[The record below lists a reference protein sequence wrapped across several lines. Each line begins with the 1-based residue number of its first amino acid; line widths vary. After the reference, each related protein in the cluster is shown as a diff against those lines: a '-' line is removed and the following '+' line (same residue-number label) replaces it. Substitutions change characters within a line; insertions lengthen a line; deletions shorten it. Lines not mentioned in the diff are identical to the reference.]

1 MPTGGRPERET
12 ASMVEDLYQRALL
25 RHAANAHG
33 TGRLAEP
40 DGSAVVDNPLCGD
53 RVTMDVRLGCGQV
66 TALGHEVRACVLCQ
80 ASASI
85 LAETAAGETMAS
97 LHALE
102 DAVRAMLR
110 EQAPMPAGKW
120 AEYRIFESVAPYRNR
135 HSCVLLPIE
144 AAWRAIEDAT
154 S

>member
-1 MPTGGRPERET
+1 MPTGSRPDRQA

-33 TGRLAEP
+33 AGRLADA

-53 RVTMDVRLGCGQV
+53 RVTMDVRLDGGRV
-66 TALGHEVRACVLCQ
+66 AALGHEVRACVLCQ

-85 LAETAAGETMAS
+85 LAEAAAGESAAS

-102 DAVRAMLR
+102 DVVRAMLR
-110 EQAPMPAGKW
+110 EQAPMLEGKW
-120 AEYRIFESVAPYRNR
+120 AEYRIFESVGPYRNR

-144 AAWRAIEDAT
+144 AAQRAIEDAG